1 MIPTG
6 VKNILKRDL
15 KKYKALVVNTEG
27 EVQEAYNK
35 IVNCIEEILEEWGGT
50 YDKRVFR

>member
-1 MIPTG
+1 MIPIG

-15 KKYKALVVNTEG
+15 KKYKTLVVNTEG

-35 IVNCIEEILEEWGGT
+35 VVNCIEEILEE
-50 YDKRVFR
+50 

>member
-1 MIPTG
+1 MIPIG

-35 IVNCIEEILEEWGGT
+35 IVNCIEEILE
-50 YDKRVFR
+50 K